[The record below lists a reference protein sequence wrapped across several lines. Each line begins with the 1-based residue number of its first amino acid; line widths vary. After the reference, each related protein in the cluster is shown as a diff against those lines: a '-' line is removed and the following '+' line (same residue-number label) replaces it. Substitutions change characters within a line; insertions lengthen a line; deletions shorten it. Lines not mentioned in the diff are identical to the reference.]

1 MTNLFK
7 SRTNNS
13 VEYICQRLP
22 LSATGAFSDLFID
35 YMNQKES
42 LNSFYSELPVLE
54 NFQKLIDKKNFSTT
68 KREVLV
74 SVLKKQYEG
83 LENQPDIDLL
93 LSEKTFTVTTGHQ
106 LNIFS
111 GPLYIP
117 FKIVTIINLARE
129 LKKAYPEYNF
139 VPVYWMATEDHDLE
153 EIQVTRAFD
162 QKIFWD
168 TNQKGAVGRMNTA
181 GLPELAERLGKA
193 GEIFKKAYSEN
204 ELLGDAV
211 RGYMHELFGSYGL
224 VTLDADDRELKRL
237 FTEIIKD
244 DLIKHSAEQ
253 LVSKQSQ
260 KLGYLDYKTQITAR
274 EINFF
279 YLGESTRERI
289 VKENGKYQVL
299 NTELEFTETEL
310 LKLVDEEPERFSPN
324 VVLRPL
330 YEELILPNLAYIGG
344 PSEVPYWLQLKPVFD
359 HFGESFPA
367 LMPRNFGMLL
377 NEKHLGYCE
386 KLNISTEDLFKPLH
400 ELQKSWVEKHSK
412 CDLALQAEINETKAL
427 YERIEQKTAQVDQ
440 TLNRTA
446 EAFETKS
453 TDLLERLEKK
463 IRRAEKRKHVDAMNQ
478 LENLKNL
485 LFPGGGLQERKV
497 NITQFLEQR
506 PDLIEVLIAAFDPL
520 DYRFN
525 LVEI

>member
-1 MTNLFK
+1 M
-7 SRTNNS
+7 
-13 VEYICQRLP
+13 EYTCQRLP

-35 YMNQKES
+35 YMNQKDA
-42 LNSFYSELPVLE
+42 LKSFYSEYPAIE
-54 NFQKLIDKKNFSTT
+54 NFKKLIDNKSFSKA
-68 KREVLV
+68 KRAVLV
-74 SVLKKQYEG
+74 STLKKQYEG
-83 LENQPDIDLL
+83 LENQPDFDLL

-117 FKIVTIINLARE
+117 FKIITIINLAKD
-129 LKKAYPEYNF
+129 LKKAYPDYDF

-153 EIQVTRAFD
+153 EIQSTRAFD
-162 QKIFWD
+162 QKILWD
-168 TNQKGAVGRMNTA
+168 THQQGAVGRMRTT

-193 GEIFKKAYSEN
+193 GELFKKAYSEN

-211 RGYMHELFGSYGL
+211 RAYMHELFGLYGL
-224 VTLDADDRELKRL
+224 VTLDADDRELKGL
-237 FTEIIKD
+237 FKGVIKD
-244 DLIKHSAEQ
+244 DLTKHSAEK
-253 LVSKQSQ
+253 LVSNQSQ
-260 KLGYLDYKTQITAR
+260 KLAYLDYKTQITAR

-279 YLGESTRERI
+279 YLAEGLRERI
-289 VKENGKYQVL
+289 IAESGKFQVL
-299 NTELEFTETEL
+299 NTDLEFSEEEL
-310 LKLVDEEPERFSPN
+310 LRIVDEEPERFSPN

-330 YEELILPNLAYIGG
+330 YEEMILPNLAYIGG

-359 HFGESFPA
+359 HYGEAFPA

-377 NEKHLGYCE
+377 SDKHLDKCE
-386 KLNISTEDLFKPLH
+386 KLHISAEDLFKPLH
-400 ELQKSWVEKHSK
+400 DLQKNWVEKHSEF
-412 CDLALQAEINETKAL
+412 DLNLNGEILELKAL
-427 YERIEQKTAQVDQ
+427 FERIEQKTSQIDS

-453 TDLLERLEKK
+453 VDLLERLEKK
-463 IRRAEKRKHVDAMNQ
+463 IRRAEKRKHAEAMNQ